1 MVDGILMDAGSEDP
15 MKQQA
20 FQQPFVSGKHL
31 FNEKALRCRGG
42 SGFSS
47 HLVNDVCGMFVPY
60 CG

>member
-15 MKQQA
+15 MKLQA

-31 FNEKALRCRGG
+31 FDEKALRCRGDRVSNRFING
-42 SGFSS
+42 
-47 HLVNDVCGMFVPY
+47 VYGMFVPY